1 MKLQNSLQG
10 MQNKVNET
18 NALLVKER
26 EVAQKA
32 IEEAAA
38 AVKETPVHIEDTEKI
53 EALSAEVETLKV
65 MLVFNHCIISASLTI
80 CSVCVHNCTYC
91 VLGIIIVNSVF
102 QLSIYYTCC

>member
-1 MKLQNSLQG
+1 
-10 MQNKVNET
+10 MQKKVDEM

-26 EVAQKA
+26 ETAQKA

-65 MLVFNHCIISASLTI
+65 MPVFDHCETPASLSI
-80 CSVCVHNCTYC
+80 C
-91 VLGIIIVNSVF
+91 
-102 QLSIYYTCC
+102 